1 MLFRSREEFDRLAA
15 ELGVAP
21 YMTVQDVPAA
31 ELPSVTASVDFAVTL
46 ADVDSSPASL
56 LETMAS
62 GVPLVVGLAPS
73 MDEWIQQGEGGELVD
88 DRHDVDAVAA
98 AMVRLARDPEL
109 RRGYGER
116 NLREVHARFG
126 DPTAQLEQ
134 VYREV
139 LGR

>member
-1 MLFRSREEFDRLAA
+1 MA
-15 ELGVAP
+15 
-21 YMTVQDVPAA
+21 VQDVPAGD
-31 ELPSVTASVDFAVTL
+31 LPSVTASADFAVTL

-73 MDEWIQQGEGGELVD
+73 MDEWIQQGEGGELVE

-98 AMVRLARDPEL
+98 AMVRLARDAAL
-109 RRGYGER
+109 RKSYGER
-116 NLREVHARFG
+116 NLREVHGRFG
-126 DPTAQLEQ
+126 DPSAQLEAL
-134 VYREV
+134 YLEV